1 MNKNDYIK
9 ILREFQKDFKNEV
22 NEDVIFFKE
31 CNYEERLEDISEQ
44 KNEYMCKAIT
54 YYMLLYIL
62 LQKDYK
68 WNLWNNKFG
77 EAYFSWLL
85 W

>member
-9 ILREFQKDFKNEV
+9 ILREFQNDFKNEV
-22 NEDVIFFKE
+22 NENVIFFKE

-54 YYMLLYIL
+54 Y
-62 LQKDYK
+62 
-68 WNLWNNKFG
+68 
-77 EAYFSWLL
+77 
-85 W
+85 

>member
-9 ILREFQKDFKNEV
+9 ILREFQNDFKNEV

-44 KNEYMCKAIT
+44 KKNICVK
-54 YYMLLYIL
+54 L
-62 LQKDYK
+62 
-68 WNLWNNKFG
+68 
-77 EAYFSWLL
+77 
-85 W
+85 

>member
-9 ILREFQKDFKNEV
+9 ILREFQNNFKNEV

-44 KNEYMCKAIT
+44 KNEYMCKEEGSIYTGCKIYFT
-54 YYMLLYIL
+54 YFKPL
-62 LQKDYK
+62 
-68 WNLWNNKFG
+68 N
-77 EAYFSWLL
+77 
-85 W
+85 

>member
-9 ILREFQKDFKNEV
+9 ILREFQNDFKNEV
-22 NEDVIFFKE
+22 NENVIFLKK

-54 YYMLLYIL
+54 YYML
-62 LQKDYK
+62 
-68 WNLWNNKFG
+68 
-77 EAYFSWLL
+77 
-85 W
+85 